1 MTDLQA
7 WSSLMFGEVFTYGG
21 GGEPVYLVR
30 AEHAY
35 RITQERNA
43 LAAQVASL
51 RRCATPKDE
60 QR

>member
-7 WSSLMFGEVFTYGG
+7 WSSLMFGEVFTHVGG
-21 GGEPVYLVR
+21 SEPVYLVR

-35 RITQERNA
+35 RIAQERNA

-51 RRCATPKDE
+51 RRRATPKEE